1 MFGFAGTVVGV
12 RCEDGVALASDTR
25 ATAAYL
31 VLSKRA
37 QKVFQIQD
45 RLGGAIAG
53 VAGDVQGFVD
63 VLKAESSLYRLREE
77 RLMAPSALAHL
88 ASNILHGRRM
98 FPYLISA
105 ILAGVSDDGPRLYFL
120 DPVGGMLED
129 EKFAA
134 GGTGESVAYGV
145 LEQGYSDGM
154 SLEDGAKLAA
164 QSIAGAIERDAATGD
179 KVTVAIIDGEG
190 YRELPESEVE
200 GLLK

>member
-25 ATAAYL
+25 ATASYL

-37 QKVFQIQD
+37 KKVFQIQD
-45 RLGGAIAG
+45 KLGGAIAG

-77 RLMAPSALAHL
+77 RLMAPSVLAHL

-105 ILAGVSDDGPRLYFL
+105 LLAGVGDDGPRLYFL

-129 EKFAA
+129 ERFAA

-154 SLEDGAKLAA
+154 SLKDGAKLAA

-179 KVTVAIIDGEG
+179 KVMVAIIDGEG

>member
-45 RLGGAIAG
+45 RLGGAVAG

-77 RLMAPSALAHL
+77 RLMAPNVLAHL
-88 ASNILHGRRM
+88 ASNILHSRRM

-105 ILAGVSDDGPRLYFL
+105 LLAGVGDDGPRLYFL

-129 EKFAA
+129 ERFAA

-145 LEQGYSDGM
+145 LEGGYSDGM

-179 KVTVAIIDGEG
+179 KVIVAIIDGEG